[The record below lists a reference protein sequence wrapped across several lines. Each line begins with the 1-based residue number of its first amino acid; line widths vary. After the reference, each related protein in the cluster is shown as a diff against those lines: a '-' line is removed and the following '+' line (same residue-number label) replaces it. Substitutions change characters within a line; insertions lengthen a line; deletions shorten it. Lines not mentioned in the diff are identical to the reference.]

1 MFETGVRQF
10 RMAMSMVWGRKVDP
24 ANIARLIADALATLA
39 EFGEPGTDVQA
50 LTDGPFA
57 DPAARVEFQNRG
69 LRRTARRLAELSP
82 FYAERFAAA
91 GVQPAKLDLESVRA
105 VPVTVKADLIGRP
118 ADFRCAG
125 VEPCLTTRTTGTTGR
140 PAEVWLSRY
149 ETELWPALAA
159 LSGLLRDEIRPTDCL
174 QVNISSRATAAVQ
187 QDVTLC
193 RLVGAACRVLGVVPP
208 EEALDS
214 LLDGAPTMLSTYP
227 SYLAELVVAARERGL
242 GPADFAL
249 RRIDVGGEVL
259 STALST
265 AARATFGVSL
275 VNDSFGMTE
284 VLPVSGRT
292 CESGHLHQD
301 VNMGLV
307 EVVDLDTGEPAG
319 AGRLGSVV
327 VTPYYP
333 YRECMPVFRYDT
345 RDLVRMLP
353 EEPLTCE
360 LAGIP
365 ATSAIMGK
373 AGQVLRPGGRAV
385 TARDLVEAYD
395 ALPTRPWPARFAA
408 AEAGDRIRLT
418 MPAAALDGYSE
429 AAAVAHFADRGL
441 AVDIVVVGDEHARS
455 LRPLRCDLRETTFAA
470 PAEPAAP
477 AAPQVLAGV

>member
-10 RMAMSMVWGRKVDP
+10 RMAMSMVWGRRVDP
-24 ANIARLIADALATLA
+24 RNVGRLIDDALATLA
-39 EFGEPGTDVQA
+39 EFGEPGADVQA

-57 DPAARVEFQNRG
+57 DPVARAEFQNRG
-69 LRRTARRLAELSP
+69 LRRTARRLADLSP
-82 FYAERFAAA
+82 FYAERLAAA
-91 GVQPAKLDLESVRA
+91 GVQPDKLSLDSLPA
-105 VPVTVKADLIGRP
+105 VPVTVKADLLRRP

-193 RLVGAACRVLGVVPP
+193 RLVGASCRVLGVVPP
-208 EEALDS
+208 EEALDN
-214 LLDGAPTMLSTYP
+214 LLDGASTLLSTYP
-227 SYLAELVVAARERGL
+227 SYLAELVVAARRRGVD
-242 GPADFAL
+242 PADFSL

-259 STALST
+259 SPTLAM
-265 AARATFGVSL
+265 AARATFGVPL

-284 VLPVSGRT
+284 VLPVSGRS
-292 CESGHLHQD
+292 CDQGHLHHD

-307 EVVDLDTGEPAG
+307 EVVDLDSGDPAG
-319 AGRLGSVV
+319 PGQLGSVV

-345 RDLVRMLP
+345 RDLVRQLP
-353 EEPLTCE
+353 DEPLSCE
-360 LAGIP
+360 LAGVP
-365 ATSAIMGK
+365 ATSAILGK
-373 AGQVLRPGGRAV
+373 AGQVLWLGARAV
-385 TARDLVEAYD
+385 TTRDLVEAYD
-395 ALPTRPWPARFAA
+395 ALPTRPWPSRFAA
-408 AEAGDRIRLT
+408 EALERRIRLT
-418 MPAAALDGYSE
+418 VPAAALDGYGE
-429 AAAVAHFADRGL
+429 AAAVGHFADRGL
-441 AVDIVVVGDEHARS
+441 DVDLAIVADEDATL

-470 PAEPAAP
+470 PP
-477 AAPQVLAGV
+477 VLAGV